1 MATKENEI
9 MNVRIQKH
17 TKKSCFADDNVPKIN
32 IDLLKYNED
41 TTVFEANENKYILS
55 FYQNGN
61 KTFVSLKQGNNGDNV
76 IVEDI
81 PIDKLVEAIK
91 SIQGK

>member
-17 TKKSCFADDNVPKIN
+17 TKKSCFADDNAQKIN

-91 SIQGK
+91 GIQGK